1 MCANAWT
8 TGETGPEFWTVGVER
23 RVGLKGGKEGT
34 VDEAE
39 VREVSERTRQPDSRA
54 QEDDAPFA
62 GRPLR
67 GRADAVF
74 VGRRAGRVVVLCCQG
89 RSGRGRAS
97 AGRLLLVDDVRTQ
110 LLAARARRRAVP
122 ARCRRRHASER
133 QEEGGGG
140 IRGKGWR
147 GRRPWSGLAVGG
159 ERGRA
164 RIPRRGEGSTSRF
177 GRGKQRKARAPAS
190 CADGTDDDDPID
202 PDPVDVQP
210 SQPAS
215 PP

>member
-133 QEEGGGG
+133 QEEEGGRDQGERLEG
-140 IRGKGWR
+140 PPAMVWVGCRRGTRSCEDPETRRRVDVEVRAGEAKEGSGAGELCR
-147 GRRPWSGLAVGG
+147 RHGRR
-159 ERGRA
+159 
-164 RIPRRGEGSTSRF
+164 
-177 GRGKQRKARAPAS
+177 
-190 CADGTDDDDPID
+190 
-202 PDPVDVQP
+202 
-210 SQPAS
+210 
-215 PP
+215 